1 MPEQTA
7 DSGTWVDKMFGAL
20 ADEPTTPTP
29 DTPDPASPPP
39 EPPVPTDAAPA
50 TETPPPSPDSAAPE
64 TPASPEAPASTDPPA
79 AVPPA
84 APVPFTFRVDGRDV
98 SPKGAVVQ
106 PDGTI
111 AFTPESFRT
120 FQQQFVADRGVWRQ
134 KEQQYQ
140 RQIEQTAQQQTAAQ
154 VQAEAILTAIT
165 KAAEQGDQ
173 AIYDLATGFAQNLP
187 KLKAEAE
194 ARFYREQLERQEK
207 AAAPQQAAQ
216 QWESW
221 QAAREEALDL
231 AVQWAEQQDDYKA
244 IAGQTGAFR
253 KQLSELSESGKL
265 WKLNEQGQP
274 VIDEQVF
281 KWFIG
286 LHAEAAK
293 AKAEAKA
300 AAEIAKRNQASLT
313 PKVNAPPMPGASAPA
328 PAAVPATAAGLTAKE
343 RWARFREAEDL

>member
-1 MPEQTA
+1 MAEQTA
-7 DSGTWVDKMFGAL
+7 DSGTWVDKMFSSL
-20 ADEPTTPTP
+20 ADEQTTPTP

-50 TETPPPSPDSAAPE
+50 TETPPPSPDLAAPE

-84 APVPFTFRVDGRDV
+84 APVPFTFRVDGREV

-120 FQQQFVADRGVWRQ
+120 FQQQYVADRGVWRQ

-140 RQIEQTAQQQTAAQ
+140 RQIEQTARQQTAAQ
-154 VQAEAILTAIT
+154 AQAEAILTAIT

-194 ARFYREQLERQEK
+194 ARFYRTQLEEQER
-207 AAAPQQAAQ
+207 ATAPQQAAQ

-221 QAAREEALDL
+221 KEAREDALDH
-231 AVQWAEQQDDYKA
+231 AIQWAEQQEDYKA
-244 IAGQTGAFR
+244 IAGQTAGFR

-274 VIDEQVF
+274 VLDEQVF

-343 RWARFREAEDL
+343 RWARFRDSEDL